1 MEVPQMKITDE
12 LKSEHE
18 GIRILLNV
26 LDAVKARFQSGQAI
40 DTEDLAGI
48 LEFMSVFID
57 KCHHA
62 KEEEFLFPALEAA
75 GMSADSGLIGELLS
89 EHRQGRELYD
99 RFKSAVTRHSSG
111 EQSAANEIRMSIDA
125 YTALLKRHIDTEN
138 NDLFPQAD
146 ARLDAKTDA
155 ELFEAFERLETERIG
170 AGKHDEF
177 HLLLHRLDQT
187 YRI

>member
-18 GIRILLNV
+18 GIRIMLNV
-26 LDAVKARFQSGQAI
+26 LDAVKHNFQRGQAV
-40 DTEDLAGI
+40 DTDDLAGI

-62 KEEEFLFPALEAA
+62 KEEEFLFPALEAT
-75 GMSADSGLIGELLS
+75 GMSADSGLIGEMLS

-99 RFKSAVTRHSSG
+99 RFNSAVTRYSSG
-111 EQSAANEIRMSIDA
+111 DQSAANDIRTCIDA
-125 YTALLKRHIDTEN
+125 YVALLRRHIDTEN
-138 NDLFPQAD
+138 NDLFPLAE
-146 ARLDAKTDA
+146 ARLDAKTDS

-177 HLLLHRLDQT
+177 HVLLHRLDQA
-187 YRI
+187 YLA